1 MRKVSIEIVRHK
13 EINIERE
20 MITDLKGSALL
31 HAVESLMESILQM
44 YGITDK
50 HRSMFWNGDYMEYK
64 HTCEDHDDVKYVEII
79 VDMDDM
85 DVLEEKP

>member
-50 HRSMFWNGDYMEYK
+50 HRSMFWKGDYMEYK
-64 HTCEDHDDVKYVEII
+64 HTCSLDNVELKYVEII
-79 VDMDDM
+79 VAMDDM
-85 DVLEEKP
+85 DALE